1 MFVFNIVGNEQRIL
15 ERCWLLCPLNGNA
28 NALSKAV
35 TDMNSSHVLSTEP
48 IIAFDYDFTLIAFNV
63 LNI

>member
-35 TDMNSSHVLSTEP
+35 TDMNQ
-48 IIAFDYDFTLIAFNV
+48 
-63 LNI
+63 